1 MNNLQWGT
9 QRELCSCFSSLPLYS
24 VFLQNYLVFNYKE
37 HHVASQCNSSMSDS
51 RTHCVHFVNTEEFIF
66 GLDKEA
72 NIFHT
77 QLPISVLKIHVSF
90 WYYCTQLTDCA
101 QGERERCPLGH
112 ATWHPD
118 RMAWLRRHRS
128 NSLHPILWNGNNL
141 HIIVKRLQ
149 R

>member
-1 MNNLQWGT
+1 MDTVCIWNTDLHVSKHPYT
-9 QRELCSCFSSLPLYS
+9 LSSCFSSPPLYS
-24 VFLQNYLVFNYKE
+24 VFLQSYLVFNYKE
-37 HHVASQCNSSMSDS
+37 HHVASQC

-90 WYYCTQLTDCA
+90 WDYCTPLTDCA
-101 QGERERCPLGH
+101 QGERERSPLGH

-128 NSLHPILWNGNNL
+128 NSLNPIL
-141 HIIVKRLQ
+141 
-149 R
+149 